1 MVGKTIGA
9 YTIISLLG
17 AGGMGQVYLAEDTRL
32 SRKLVMKVLPAEFAS
47 DRERMRR
54 FVQEARA
61 ASALSHA
68 NIAHTYELGEVEGRP
83 FIAME
88 YVEGQTLSAKISRQ
102 PLALT
107 EIIEFSVQVAD
118 ALDEAHGKG
127 ITHRDIKA
135 ANIMITPRGQ
145 VKVLDFGLAK
155 IAQDKERDVAGDAST
170 LVSTAPGLVMGT
182 VCYMSPEQALGRDV
196 DYRTDIFSLGVVM
209 YEMATGC
216 LPFSGATAGET
227 IEQIV
232 HAQPEAIARLNY
244 SIPVELERI
253 VRKSLEK
260 ESKRRYQ
267 SARDLLVDLRN
278 LDRDT
283 KASERPAPQSR
294 KHSRKAIDSLA
305 VLPIENSSA
314 DPEMDYLSDG
324 VTGSIINSLAQLP
337 KLHVMSQ
344 GTTFRYKGREVD
356 PMQIG
361 RDLAVRAV
369 LMGRILQ
376 RGGRVLIS
384 AELVDT
390 SDGCHLWGAQY
401 TRPFS
406 DIFAVQEEIAGEV
419 VANLRLKLTGEDKR
433 KLVKR
438 HTTDLEAYQLYLKG
452 RYFWNKTTQEGAR
465 RGIEYFQ
472 QAIDRDP
479 GYAPAYAGLADCYS
493 LLSTVGM
500 LPPKELLPKA
510 KAAALKALKLDEAIG
525 EAHTALGFV
534 KLIYEWDWGGAETEF
549 KKALELDSND
559 DWVHQAYGLYLAATG
574 RFDESVAEMKR
585 AQEMDPL
592 TPASNMI
599 GMPFYYARQ
608 YDEAIHQFRK
618 ALEMN
623 LEFSNTRFRLGLAYA
638 QKGMHEA
645 AISEF
650 QRALHFSADS
660 DATGA
665 LGHVY
670 AKSGNKDEAK
680 AVLAE
685 LKKKAES
692 EYVPSYD
699 VAIIHVALGETDEAF
714 EWLHR
719 AYEERCY
726 WLIYLKVDPILDTFR
741 SDPRL
746 TDLIRRIGL

>member
-9 YTIISLLG
+9 YRILSLLG

-32 SRKLVMKVLPAEFAS
+32 SRKLALKVLAAEVAS
-47 DRERMRR
+47 DQQRMRR

-68 NIAHTYELGEVEGRP
+68 NIAHTYELGEIEGRP

-88 YVEGQTLSAKISRQ
+88 YVEGQTLSAKINRHPMS
-102 PLALT
+102 LT
-107 EIIEFSVQVAD
+107 EIIQISLQVAD

-135 ANIMITPRGQ
+135 GNIMITPRGQ

-155 IAQDKERDVAGDAST
+155 IDKSREVVGDAST
-170 LVSTAPGLVMGT
+170 LLSTASGLLMGT
-182 VCYMSPEQALGRDV
+182 ISYMSPEQALGRDV
-196 DYRTDIFSLGVVM
+196 DHRTDIFSLGVVM

-216 LPFSGATAGET
+216 LPFSGGSAGET
-227 IEQIV
+227 IERIV
-232 HAQPEAIARLNY
+232 HAHPEAIARLNY
-244 SIPVELERI
+244 SISAELERI
-253 VRKSLEK
+253 VRKCMEK
-260 ESKRRYQ
+260 ERERRYQ
-267 SARDLLVDLRN
+267 SARDLVVDLRN
-278 LDRDT
+278 WDRDT
-283 KASERPAPQSR
+283 KKSERPAPQSR
-294 KHSRKAIDSLA
+294 KHSRKSIDSLA

-314 DPEMDYLSDG
+314 DPEMDYLSEG
-324 VTGSIINSLAQLP
+324 ITGSIINSLAQLP

-344 GTTFRYKGREVD
+344 GTTFRYKGREFD
-356 PMQIG
+356 PQQIG

-376 RGGRVLIS
+376 RGGRVFIS

-401 TRPFS
+401 TCPFS

-419 VANLRLKLTGEDKR
+419 IANLRLKLTGEDKR

-438 HTTDLEAYQLYLKG
+438 HTADIHAYQLYLKG

-479 GYAPAYAGLADCYS
+479 GYALAYAGLADCYS
-493 LLSTVGM
+493 LLSTLGT
-500 LPPKELLPKA
+500 LPPKELLTKA
-510 KAAALKALKLDEAIG
+510 KAAALKALKLDETIA

-534 KLIYEWDWGGAETEF
+534 KLIYEWDWGGVETEF
-549 KKALELDSND
+549 KKAIELNSND

-585 AQEMDPL
+585 AHEMDPL

-608 YDEAIHQFRK
+608 FDEAIGQFRK
-618 ALEMN
+618 ALEMDPN
-623 LEFSNTRFRLGLAYA
+623 FPNTRFRLGLAYA
-638 QKGMHEA
+638 QKKMYEG

-650 QRALHFSADS
+650 QRALQFSRDS
-660 DATGA
+660 DAEAA

-670 AKSGNKDEAK
+670 AILGNKDEAK

-685 LKKKAES
+685 LKKKAEA

-699 VAIIHVALGETDEAF
+699 VAIIHIALGETHEAF
-714 EWLHR
+714 EWLER
-719 AYEERCY
+719 AFEERCY
-726 WLIYLKVDPILDTFR
+726 WLIYLKVDPILDTLR

-746 TDLIRRIGL
+746 TDLIRRVGL